1 MPEHIQQMLFD
12 FALERGYI
20 ENLRNQRRGEKLMNE
35 IQQLFNLKRNEDG
48 TVAVSGRELHKG
60 LEIGTQYDKWM
71 ERMIAYG
78 FEENIDYIIQSV
90 KVQSQKRLRTY
101 EQLDHIMTLDMAKE
115 ISMIQRSE
123 IGRKI
128 RGYFIKVERQHN
140 ELASAYGITSLDDM
154 NQLIEQLVSDKLDYL
169 ISTGQVSNQKLEE
182 LNNKF
187 EGEYVTPQDIDAIKF
202 AIKSKAEQI
211 LGKAGIQVTLDEFLI
226 GDVYEQALANKKAK
240 EEYRHQLGKVKSKL
254 LVKSKKHLGMKG
266 NAPNNHIKR
275 KDVDLAIQFI
285 KDVRPS
291 AIEI

>member
-1 MPEHIQQMLFD
+1 
-12 FALERGYI
+12 
-20 ENLRNQRRGEKLMNE
+20 MNE

-48 TVAVSGRELHKG
+48 TVAVSGRELHRG
-60 LEIGTQYDKWM
+60 LEIGTRYDKWI
-71 ERMIAYG
+71 ERMIEYG
-78 FEENIDYIIQSV
+78 FEENIDYIIQSEIV
-90 KVQSQKRLRTY
+90 HGQKRTRTY
-101 EQLDHIMTLDMAKE
+101 KQENHIMTLDMAKE

-140 ELASAYGITSLDDM
+140 QLASAYGITSLEDM

-187 EGEYVTPQDIDAIKF
+187 EGEYVTPQDLLAIKY
-202 AIKSKAEQI
+202 AVKDKAEE
-211 LGKAGIQVTLDEFLI
+211 TLKYQGLQMTIDTI
-226 GDVYEQALANKKAK
+226 GDVYEQAIAYKKA
-240 EEYRHQLGKVKSKL
+240 EEQEKFHIGKAKRKL
-254 LVKSKKHLGMKG
+254 LVLTKKHLGMKG

-285 KDVRPS
+285 NDVRLS

>member
-1 MPEHIQQMLFD
+1 
-12 FALERGYI
+12 
-20 ENLRNQRRGEKLMNE
+20 MNE

-48 TVAVSGRELHKG
+48 TVAVNGRELHRG
-60 LEIGTQYDKWM
+60 LEIGTRYDKWI
-71 ERMIAYG
+71 ERMIEYG
-78 FEENIDYIIQSV
+78 FEENIDYIIQSEIV
-90 KVQSQKRLRTY
+90 HGQKRTRTY
-101 EQLDHIMTLDMAKE
+101 KQENHIMTLDMAKE

-140 ELASAYGITSLDDM
+140 QLASAYGITSLEDM

-187 EGEYVTPQDIDAIKF
+187 EGEYVTPQDLLAIKY
-202 AIKSKAEQI
+202 AVKDKAEE
-211 LGKAGIQVTLDEFLI
+211 TLKYQGLQMTIDTI
-226 GDVYEQALANKKAK
+226 GDVYEQAIAYKKA
-240 EEYRHQLGKVKSKL
+240 EEQEKFHIGKAKRKL
-254 LVKSKKHLGMKG
+254 LVLTKKHLGMKG

-285 KDVRPS
+285 NDVRLS

>member
-1 MPEHIQQMLFD
+1 MQELQT
-12 FALERGYI
+12 
-20 ENLRNQRRGEKLMNE
+20 
-35 IQQLFNLKRNEDG
+35 LFNFKRNDDG

-60 LEIGTQYDKWM
+60 LEIETPYKQWM
-71 ERMIAYG
+71 NRMISYG
-78 FEENIDYIIQSV
+78 FEENTDYILV
-90 KVQSQKRLRTY
+90 TQKSLTNNPRNPYTN
-101 EQLDHIMTLDMAKE
+101 QTDHIMTLDMAKE
-115 ISMIQRSE
+115 ISMIQRSD

-128 RGYFIKVERQHN
+128 RGYFIKVERQHS
-140 ELASAYGITSLDDM
+140 ELAQTYGITSKEDM

-169 ISTGQVSNQKLEE
+169 ISTGQVSNEKLEA

-202 AIKSKAEQI
+202 AVKAKAEQI
-211 LGKAGIQVTLDEFLI
+211 LSSAGLQVTIDEYLI

-240 EEYRHQLGKVKSKL
+240 AEYRYQLGKVKSKL

-275 KDVDLAIQFI
+275 KDVDLTIQFI
-285 KDVRPS
+285 KDVKPS

>member
-1 MPEHIQQMLFD
+1 
-12 FALERGYI
+12 
-20 ENLRNQRRGEKLMNE
+20 MNE

-60 LEIGTQYDKWM
+60 LKIETQYTKWIN
-71 ERMIAYG
+71 RMIDYG
-78 FEENIDYIIQSV
+78 VKENIDFITI
-90 KVQSQKRLRTY
+90 SQKRLTA
-101 EQLDHIMTLDMAKE
+101 QGNQTTFTDHIMTLDMAKE

-140 ELASAYGITSLDDM
+140 QLASAYGITSLEEM

-169 ISTGQVSNQKLEE
+169 ISTGQVSNKKLDE

-187 EGEYVTPQDIDAIKF
+187 EGEYVTPQDLLAIKY
-202 AIKSKAEQI
+202 AVKDKAEE
-211 LGKAGIQVTLDEFLI
+211 TLKYQGLQMTIDTI
-226 GDVYEQALANKKAK
+226 GDVYEQAIAYKKA
-240 EEYRHQLGKVKSKL
+240 EEQEKFHIGKAKRKL
-254 LVKSKKHLGMKG
+254 LVLTKKHLGMKG

-285 KDVRPS
+285 NDVRLS

>member
-1 MPEHIQQMLFD
+1 
-12 FALERGYI
+12 
-20 ENLRNQRRGEKLMNE
+20 MNE

-169 ISTGQVSNQKLEE
+169 ISTGKVSNQKLEE
-182 LNNKF
+182 LNEKF

-211 LGKAGIQVTLDEFLI
+211 LGKAGIQVTIDEFLI
-226 GDVYEQALANKKAK
+226 GDVYEQALANRKAK

-254 LVKSKKHLGMKG
+254 LVQSKKHLGMKG
-266 NAPNNHIKR
+266 NAANNLIKR
-275 KDVDLAIQFI
+275 KDVDLVIQFI

-291 AIEI
+291 AIEL

>member
-1 MPEHIQQMLFD
+1 
-12 FALERGYI
+12 
-20 ENLRNQRRGEKLMNE
+20 MNE

-60 LEIGTQYDKWM
+60 LEIGTRYDKWI
-71 ERMIAYG
+71 ERMIEYG
-78 FEENIDYIIQSV
+78 FEENIDYIIQSEIV
-90 KVQSQKRLRTY
+90 HGQKRARTY
-101 EQLDHIMTLDMAKE
+101 EQENHIMTLDKAKE

-211 LGKAGIQVTLDEFLI
+211 LGKAGIQVTIDEYLV

-285 KDVRPS
+285 KDIRPS
-291 AIEI
+291 AIEL

>member
-1 MPEHIQQMLFD
+1 
-12 FALERGYI
+12 
-20 ENLRNQRRGEKLMNE
+20 MNE

-48 TVAVSGRELHKG
+48 TVAVSGRELHRG
-60 LEIGTQYDKWM
+60 LEIGTRYDKWI
-71 ERMIAYG
+71 ERMIEYG
-78 FEENIDYIIQSV
+78 FEENIDYIIQSEIV
-90 KVQSQKRLRTY
+90 HGQKRTRTY
-101 EQLDHIMTLDMAKE
+101 KQENHIMTLDMAKE

-140 ELASAYGITSLDDM
+140 QLASAYGITSLEDM

-169 ISTGQVSNQKLEE
+169 ISTGQVSNKKLEE

-187 EGEYVTPQDIDAIKF
+187 EGEYVTPQDLLAIKY
-202 AIKSKAEQI
+202 AVKDKAEE
-211 LGKAGIQVTLDEFLI
+211 TLKYQGLQMTIDSI
-226 GDVYEQALANKKAK
+226 GDVYEQAIAYKKA
-240 EEYRHQLGKVKSKL
+240 EEQEKFHIGKAKRKL
-254 LVKSKKHLGMKG
+254 LVLTKKHLGMKG

-285 KDVRPS
+285 NDVRLS

>member
-1 MPEHIQQMLFD
+1 
-12 FALERGYI
+12 
-20 ENLRNQRRGEKLMNE
+20 MNE
-35 IQQLFNLKRNEDG
+35 LQTLFNFKRNDDG
-48 TVAVSGRELHKG
+48 SVAVSGRELHKG

-90 KVQSQKRLRTY
+90 NVQSQKRLRTY

-128 RGYFIKVERQHN
+128 RGYFIKVERQHL
-140 ELASAYGITSLDDM
+140 EIAQAYGITTKEDM

-169 ISTGQVSNQKLEE
+169 ISTGQVSNDKLDD
-182 LNNKF
+182 LNNKL

-202 AIKSKAEQI
+202 TVKNKSEQ
-211 LGKAGIQVTLDEFLI
+211 LLQNEGLQMTLDTLLI
-226 GDVYEQALANKKAK
+226 GDVYEQALANKKMK
-240 EEYRHQLGKVKSKL
+240 EEYRYQLGKAKRKI
-254 LVKSKKHLGMKG
+254 LVATKKELGMKG

-275 KDVDLAIQFI
+275 KDLDLAIQFI
-285 KDVRPS
+285 KDIRPTQ
-291 AIEI
+291 IEI

>member
-1 MPEHIQQMLFD
+1 
-12 FALERGYI
+12 
-20 ENLRNQRRGEKLMNE
+20 MNE
-35 IQQLFNLKRNEDG
+35 IQQLFNFKRNEDG

-60 LEIGTQYDKWM
+60 LQIETQYSIWIK
-71 ERMIAYG
+71 RMIGYG
-78 FEENIDYIIQSV
+78 FEENIDYIEV
-90 KVQSQKRLRTY
+90 NQKRLTSHGR
-101 EQLDHIMTLDMAKE
+101 EHNQLDHIMTLDMAKE

-140 ELASAYGITSLDDM
+140 QLASAYGITSLDDM

-169 ISTGQVSNQKLEE
+169 ISTGQVSNKKLDE

-187 EGEYVTPQDIDAIKF
+187 EGEYVTPQDIDAVKF

-211 LGKAGIQVTLDEFLI
+211 LGKAGIQVTIDEFLV

-254 LVKSKKHLGMKG
+254 LVKTKKHLGMKG

-285 KDVRPS
+285 KDVRP
-291 AIEI
+291 AEIEI

>member
-1 MPEHIQQMLFD
+1 
-12 FALERGYI
+12 
-20 ENLRNQRRGEKLMNE
+20 MNE

-60 LEIGTQYDKWM
+60 LEIETQYTKWIN
-71 ERMIAYG
+71 RMIGYG
-78 FEENIDYIIQSV
+78 FEENVDYILV
-90 KVQSQKRLRTY
+90 SQKSLTNNPRNPYTK
-101 EQLDHIMTLDMAKE
+101 QTDHIMTLDMAKE

-140 ELASAYGITSLDDM
+140 ELASVYGITSLDDM

-169 ISTGQVSNQKLEE
+169 ISTGKVSNQKLEE
-182 LNNKF
+182 LNEKF

-211 LGKAGIQVTLDEFLI
+211 LGKAGIQVTIDEFLI

>member
-1 MPEHIQQMLFD
+1 
-12 FALERGYI
+12 
-20 ENLRNQRRGEKLMNE
+20 MNE

-60 LEIGTQYDKWM
+60 LKIETPYKQWM
-71 ERMIAYG
+71 NRMIGYG
-78 FEENIDYIIQSV
+78 FEENTDYILV
-90 KVQSQKRLRTY
+90 TQKSLTNNPRNPYTK
-101 EQLDHIMTLDMAKE
+101 QTDHIMTLDMAKE

-140 ELASAYGITSLDDM
+140 QLASAYGITSLEDM

-187 EGEYVTPQDIDAIKF
+187 EGEYVTPQDLLAIKY
-202 AIKSKAEQI
+202 AVKDKAEE
-211 LGKAGIQVTLDEFLI
+211 TLKYQGLQMTIDTI
-226 GDVYEQALANKKAK
+226 GDVYEQAIAYKKA
-240 EEYRHQLGKVKSKL
+240 EEQEKFHIGKAKRKL
-254 LVKSKKHLGMKG
+254 LVLTKKHLGMKG

-285 KDVRPS
+285 NDVRLS